1 MAFPLIPVAIGALV
15 GAKGP
20 ALLSKVKGWIWP
32 ETSPFDPALP
42 ESLKQDALNTLANV
56 RTPGLLVA
64 AAAWYDAQGYPITAQ
79 AIRQKLSTLI
89 RK

>member
-20 ALLSKVKGWIWP
+20 ALYRTIKGWIWP
-32 ETSPFDPALP
+32 ESSPFDPHLP
-42 ESLKQDALNTLANV
+42 EALKQDALNTIANV
-56 RTPGLLVA
+56 RSQGLLVA

-79 AIRQKLSTLI
+79 VIRQKLSTL
-89 RK
+89 KG